1 MGADDGLL
9 KELQMG
15 FHRYGAGR
23 LAGLLLSGLTLAAM
37 HAGASWAQSCESL
50 DSDRCSQT
58 LSTGIEMS
66 YIEVG
71 PKDGTAVILIHGLTD
86 NVRSWA
92 TTMASLHEVDPDLH
106 IMAVDLR
113 GHGRSSMPDAAVCA
127 PAPEKCFRPADFAE
141 DIVAF
146 MQAKGISKAALA
158 GHSLGSFIVQEV
170 SLTHPEMVTHA
181 VLDATAASGVSNV
194 ALADYVIKEPVE
206 GSWKIVIEESGKS
219 YPTDFYTLTPMDAD
233 PKVSEWL
240 AANWVVD
247 PSADPEFLVPYLP
260 ETASVKLGT
269 WIGAT
274 KALLSQDN
282 TERLKDMAV
291 PTLVMW
297 GVQDSIFLASD
308 QDAVK
313 ASLAVA
319 AKKHGQP
326 IYWKEYGVLPL
337 PASGFQE
344 TDIGHNLQWAAFDTV
359 AKDIDAFIKTGKP
372 TNDLVHSAPA
382 PDISTLIVEPDKA
395 VVEQIGQ

>member
-1 MGADDGLL
+1 MRLN
-9 KELQMG
+9 
-15 FHRYGAGR
+15 RYGVSR
-23 LAGLLLSGLTLAAM
+23 LAGLLTGLTLGLM
-37 HAGASWAQSCESL
+37 YAGPSWAKGCETL

-71 PKDGTAVILIHGLTD
+71 PEGGPAVILIHGLTD

-92 TTMASLHEVDPDLH
+92 TTMASLHALDPELN
-106 IMAVDLR
+106 IIAVDLR
-113 GHGRSSMPDAAVCA
+113 GHGRSSMPDAATCA

-170 SLTHPEMVTHA
+170 ALTHPEMVTHA
-181 VLDATAASGVSNV
+181 VLDATAASGVGNV
-194 ALADYVIKEPVE
+194 ALADYVLKEPVE
-206 GSWKIVIEESGKS
+206 GSWKATLEASGKT
-219 YPTDFYTLTPMDAD
+219 YPTDFYALTPMDAD

-247 PSADPEFLVPYLP
+247 PAADPAFLVPYLP

-274 KALLSQDN
+274 KALLAQDN
-282 TERLKDMAV
+282 TERLKDMSV

-297 GVQDSIFLASD
+297 GAQDSIFLASD

-313 ASLAVA
+313 SSLAVA

-326 IYWKEYGVLPL
+326 VYWKEYGSLALPE
-337 PASGFQE
+337 SGFQE

-382 PDISTLIVEPDKA
+382 PDISKLIIEPDKA
-395 VVEQIGQ
+395 VLEAIGQ